1 MIKLENVT
9 KKYVSGKAEFYALN
23 GVSVKIQTGE
33 FVAVTG
39 KSGSGKSTLL
49 NIMGTLDTA
58 TQGSV
63 FIDGVNTCAM
73 DAGKL
78 AAFRRDKMGFVF
90 QSYYLEN
97 EYSVKE
103 NVEIPLILCGRYS
116 DKKRVLSVLEKVGM
130 DHKYKEKVKNLSGGE
145 KQRAAIARAIVN
157 NPDYIFADEPCGN
170 LDSANS
176 LNIMQ
181 LLKDLHSGGKTVIM
195 VTHDNKD
202 ALFAQ
207 RIITIGD
214 GKIINDES
222 VAPCKA

>member
-1 MIKLENVT
+1 
-9 KKYVSGKAEFYALN
+9 
-23 GVSVKIQTGE
+23 
-33 FVAVTG
+33 
-39 KSGSGKSTLL
+39 
-49 NIMGTLDTA
+49 
-58 TQGSV
+58 
-63 FIDGVNTCAM
+63 
-73 DAGKL
+73 
-78 AAFRRDKMGFVF
+78 F

-103 NVEIPLILCGRYS
+103 NVEIPLILCGRYP
-116 DKKRVLSVLEKVGM
+116 DKKQVLSVLEKVGIE
-130 DHKYKEKVKNLSGGE
+130 HKYKEKVKNLSGGE

>member
-1 MIKLENVT
+1 MIKLENIT
-9 KKYVSGKAEFYALN
+9 KKYVSGKTEFYALN

-78 AAFRRDKMGFVF
+78 AAFRRDKLGVVF
-90 QSYYLEN
+90 QSYSLEN

-103 NVEIPLILCGRYS
+103 NVEIPLILSGRY
-116 DKKRVLSVLEKVGM
+116 
-130 DHKYKEKVKNLSGGE
+130 
-145 KQRAAIARAIVN
+145 
-157 NPDYIFADEPCGN
+157 P
-170 LDSANS
+170 
-176 LNIMQ
+176 
-181 LLKDLHSGGKTVIM
+181 
-195 VTHDNKD
+195 
-202 ALFAQ
+202 
-207 RIITIGD
+207 
-214 GKIINDES
+214 
-222 VAPCKA
+222 